1 MTTDREIMQ
10 SEVTSIAP
18 VSQSAAI
25 MQVIERAAQNPEV
38 DVDKMERL
46 FEMHQ
51 KITAKSSEEA
61 FNAAMSKAQS
71 NMGRISAD
79 CTNPQTRSRYA
90 SYAALDRVLRPVYTQ
105 NGFALS
111 FGTDEGAAD
120 GFVRVVC
127 HVSHSDGHSRKHFID
142 MASDGKGAKGGSVMT
157 QTHATGAAMTYGM
170 RYLLKLIFNVAIGED
185 DNDGNESA
193 TKISEEQANEL
204 YALISDNG
212 LPMTQYLSWL
222 KSALKVDSIEE
233 ISTNALP
240 EARRQIDMGIKAKK
254 AKK

>member
-1 MTTDREIMQ
+1 MTTDTEIAVKEENQIM
-10 SEVTSIAP
+10 P

-25 MQVIERAAQNPEV
+25 MQVIERAATDPNV

-61 FNAAMSKAQS
+61 FNAAMSRAQS

-79 CTNPQTRSRYA
+79 CENPQTRSRYA
-90 SYAALDRVLRPVYTQ
+90 SYAALDKVLRPIYTTET
-105 NGFALS
+105 FALS
-111 FGTDEGAAD
+111 FGTEDGAPE

-127 HVSHSDGHSRKHFID
+127 HISHGEGHSRKHHID
-142 MASDGKGAKGGSVMT
+142 MPADGKGAKGGAVMT
-157 QTHATGAAMTYGM
+157 QTHATGAATSYGM

-185 DNDGNESA
+185 DNDGNEPA
-193 TKISEEQANEL
+193 EKITEDQANEL
-204 YALISDNG
+204 YALINDND

-222 KSALKVDSIEE
+222 KSALKVNSIEE
-233 ISTNALP
+233 ISVNALP
-240 EARRQIDMGIKAKK
+240 EAKRQIDMGIKAK